1 LHILAY
7 QNVND
12 ARYYVPVIV
21 QSRHWSPFK
30 LNFLIDT
37 GASRTQISWSDAT
50 TVDIVIRALPPDD
63 SPFTGMGG
71 TVPTYILKDSNLVY
85 TSNMGRYD
93 ISMSHLSVSDHET
106 TDGRPCPILPSVLG
120 IDILSRFDIL
130 IEGAYAFLR
139 LYPAKVSIS
148 NVKSWG

>member
-1 LHILAY
+1 LYILAY

-21 QSRHWSPFK
+21 QTRHRSPFK

-71 TVPTYILKDSNLVY
+71 TVPAK
-85 TSNMGRYD
+85 MK
-93 ISMSHLSVSDHET
+93 H
-106 TDGRPCPILPSVLG
+106 
-120 IDILSRFDIL
+120 ILSTF
-130 IEGAYAFLR
+130 GSF
-139 LYPAKVSIS
+139 PTTPPGTNSIIHRM
-148 NVKSWG
+148 VDC